1 VFEVTP
7 ERFGEMVDDALAAIP
22 PDLAKR
28 MDNVAIFVEDV
39 VERRAGGGRLLGLYE
54 GIPLTKRSSGYGNNV
69 VMPDRITLYRTTIC
83 SICSSEA
90 EVAEQV
96 RTTLIH
102 EVAHHFGIDDP
113 RLRQLGW

>member
-1 VFEVTP
+1 VFEVTKQ
-7 ERFGEMVDDALAAIP
+7 RFGEMVDDALAAIP

-28 MDNVAIFVEDV
+28 MDNVAIFVEDAA
-39 VERRAGGGRLLGLYE
+39 EARPGGGRLLGLYE
-54 GIPLTKRSSGYGNNV
+54 GIPLTKRSGYGNNA
-69 VMPDRITLYRTTIC
+69 VMPDKITLYRTTIC
-83 SICSSEA
+83 SICSTEA

>member
-1 VFEVTP
+1 MFEVTP

-39 VERRAGGGRLLGLYE
+39 AERQAGGGRLLGLYE
-54 GIPLTKRSSGYGNNV
+54 GIPLTKRASGYGNNV